1 MEIIDKIGKVVK
13 FAFATG
19 SCSHDATLVQVTFG
33 SWILK
38 ENLFLD
44 VTDEQT
50 GVVRT
55 KCASHSDTSRLL
67 VVTAV

>member
-1 MEIIDKIGKVVK
+1 MEIVDKIKKKLVK

-19 SCSHDATLVQVTFG
+19 SCSHYVVDVTLVEVRFG
-33 SWILK
+33 SWIFK
-38 ENLFLD
+38 EYLFLD

-55 KCASHSDTSRLL
+55 KFAPIATP
-67 VVTAV
+67 AVCW